1 MWIFPAVLL
10 LLFLLDT
17 CRSSWETSFPH
28 FVFIRT
34 CPDPPRLLFPRPPSL
49 GLPHAGDHLE
59 LLSPSWECSAS
70 SKGAGRI
77 PFPFSGISWM
87 CPSMTHSIFQPLAPS
102 LGMQSCHRSL
112 SHKEN
117 LEFLPWTWSFWVF
130 HAPLDA
136 ASPAGMAPT
145 GMGTGLESVWGDF

>member
-1 MWIFPAVLL
+1 MDF
-10 LLFLLDT
+10 
-17 CRSSWETSFPH
+17 SSGSPPPLPLGHVQEQLGDLIPTLCVHPDVS
-28 FVFIRT
+28 RT
-34 CPDPPRLLFPRPPSL
+34 PRLLFPRPPSL

-59 LLSPSWECSAS
+59 LLSQSWECSPS

-77 PFPFSGISWM
+77 PFPFSDISWM
-87 CPSMTHSIFQPLAPS
+87 CPSMTHSVFQPLAPS
-102 LGMQSCHRSL
+102 LGMRSCHRSL
-112 SHKEN
+112 SHEEN

-136 ASPAGMAPT
+136 ASPAGMAPA